1 VIEIRG
7 TTTLVGLLGWP
18 TSHSLSPPMQNAG
31 FAVLGLDW
39 AYVPLPT
46 PPERLGEA
54 VRGLVAVGFAGANVT
69 IPHKEAVIALCDD
82 VDDVAARAGSVN
94 TLVIRDDRVLG
105 SSTDGLA
112 VTSQIE
118 TEGRRALVLGTG
130 GAAKAVASALEE
142 AHAEVVVRG
151 RRDPGWPPS
160 ADGFDVLVNATP
172 LKEEVVVAPHPGTQV
187 VDLAYHPD
195 GSETALIATARA
207 IDGPCDDGLDDL
219 LAQGA
224 ASFERWT
231 GAAAPLLVMRTAL
244 RGGRDCAAPS
254 TSGLRQR
261 FEERQDDRVEGLG
274 PFQAREVPGAGDRRP
289 RQASKS
295 RRQPVR
301 DRVEVAVVVLADE
314 DERRDVD
321 LVESRTELVGEEH
334 LLAVASD
341 LEREGVPL
349 LLADR
354 STHTVG
360 RVREPEVDVDLRRRI
375 EVTGLERLVLR
386 GAEGPNLRRP
396 VVIREPR
403 SGQHEPGDSPRT

>member
-31 FAVLGLDW
+31 FAALGLDW

-69 IPHKEAVIALCDD
+69 IPHKEAVIALFDD

-207 IDGPCDDGLDDL
+207 IDCPCVDGLDVL

-244 RGGRDCAAPS
+244 RGGRD
-254 TSGLRQR
+254 
-261 FEERQDDRVEGLG
+261 
-274 PFQAREVPGAGDRRP
+274 
-289 RQASKS
+289 
-295 RRQPVR
+295 
-301 DRVEVAVVVLADE
+301 
-314 DERRDVD
+314 
-321 LVESRTELVGEEH
+321 
-334 LLAVASD
+334 
-341 LEREGVPL
+341 
-349 LLADR
+349 
-354 STHTVG
+354 
-360 RVREPEVDVDLRRRI
+360 
-375 EVTGLERLVLR
+375 
-386 GAEGPNLRRP
+386 
-396 VVIREPR
+396 
-403 SGQHEPGDSPRT
+403 